1 MKPWIETL
9 LALQSLDME
18 LRGIE
23 TKIATFPSE
32 KARIT
37 AEAKES
43 ESTVLAARSELQNLQ
58 MKIKSVDGKAAAAQ
72 EEVQKLRIQSGTIKK
87 ANEYEAMLSVIKNK
101 EEEQSSLE
109 TEALTLMEGVPQ
121 LQKNLS
127 AAEKQHAAVVKSL
140 REEVAELKEYAET
153 LKQKYKETKSL
164 REAHAQNVNQNALE
178 IYQKLLADKKGEPMV
193 AVLDGAT
200 CGYCRLKLTPQTIN
214 NAKRGDIT
222 LCDNCSRMIY
232 LPDQP

>member
-9 LALQSLDME
+9 LSLQSLDME

-43 ESTVLAARSELQNLQ
+43 ESAVTAVRDELRALQ
-58 MKIKSVDGKAAAAQ
+58 LKIKNVEGKAAAAQ
-72 EEVQKLRIQSGTIKK
+72 EEVQKLKIQSGTIKK
-87 ANEYEAMLSVIKNK
+87 TNEYQAMMSAIGAK
-101 EEEQSSLE
+101 EQEQSALE
-109 TEALTLMEGVPQ
+109 TEALTLMEQVEP
-121 LQKNLS
+121 LQKKVA
-127 AAEKQHAAVVKSL
+127 AAEKQHASVVKNL
-140 REEVAELKEYAET
+140 REEVAELKEYAES
-153 LKQKYKETKSL
+153 LKQKYKETLSL
-164 REAHAQNVNQNALE
+164 RQAHEQNVNLNALE
-178 IYQKLLADKKGEPMV
+178 IYKKLLADKKGEPMV
-193 AVLDGAT
+193 PVLDGTT
-200 CGYCRLKLTPQTIN
+200 CGFCRLKLTPQTIN

-232 LPDQP
+232 FPDQP

>member
-1 MKPWIETL
+1 MKPWIEAL
-9 LALQSLDME
+9 LSLQSLDME

-43 ESTVLAARSELQNLQ
+43 EATVTVARNELQALQ
-58 MKIKSVDGKAAAAQ
+58 MKIKNVEGKAAAAQ
-72 EEVQKLRIQSGTIKK
+72 EEVQKLKIQSGSIKK
-87 ANEYEAMLSVIKNK
+87 ANEYEAMMSVIKAK

-109 TEALTLMEGVPQ
+109 TEALTLMDGVEP
-121 LQKNLS
+121 LKKNLT

-153 LKQKYKETKSL
+153 LKQKYKETRSL
-164 REAHAQNVNQNALE
+164 RDAHEQNVNMNALE
-178 IYQKLLADKKGEPMV
+178 IYKKLMADKKGEALVPV
-193 AVLDGAT
+193 VEGT
-200 CGYCRLKLTPQTIN
+200 SCGFCRLKLTPQTIN

-232 LPDQP
+232 VPDQM

>member
-1 MKPWIETL
+1 MKPWIEAL
-9 LALQSLDME
+9 LSLQYLDME

-43 ESTVLAARSELQNLQ
+43 EATVTAARNELQALQ
-58 MKIKSVDGKAAAAQ
+58 MKIKNVEGKAAAAQ
-72 EEVQKLRIQSGTIKK
+72 EEVQKLKIQSGSIKK
-87 ANEYEAMLSVIKNK
+87 ANEYEAMMSVIKAK

-109 TEALTLMEGVPQ
+109 TEALTLMDGVEP
-121 LQKNLS
+121 LKKNLI

-153 LKQKYKETKSL
+153 LKQKYKETRSL
-164 REAHAQNVNQNALE
+164 RDAHEQNVNMNALE
-178 IYQKLLADKKGEPMV
+178 IYKKLMADKKGEALVPV
-193 AVLDGAT
+193 VEGT
-200 CGYCRLKLTPQTIN
+200 SCGFCRLKLTPQTIN

-232 LPDQP
+232 VPDQM

>member
-1 MKPWIETL
+1 MKPWIESL
-9 LALQSLDME
+9 LSLQSLDME

-43 ESTVLAARSELQNLQ
+43 EATVTAARNELQNHQ
-58 MKIKSVDGKAAAAQ
+58 MKIKNMEGRAAAAQ
-72 EEVQKLRIQSGTIKK
+72 EEVQKLRIQSGSIKK
-87 ANEYEAMLSVIKNK
+87 TNEYQAMMAVIKSK
-101 EEEQSSLE
+101 EEEQSALE
-109 TEALTLMEGVPQ
+109 TEALTLMDGVEPLKAK
-121 LQKNLS
+121 LQ
-127 AAEKQHAAVVKSL
+127 AAEKQHAMVVKNL

-153 LKQKYKETKSL
+153 LKQKYKETLSL
-164 REAHAQNVNQNALE
+164 RQAHEKDVNQSALE
-178 IYQKLLADKKGEPMV
+178 IYKRLIADKKGEALVPV
-193 AVLDGAT
+193 YDGT
-200 CGYCRLKLTPQTIN
+200 SCGFCRLKLTPQTIN

-232 LPDQP
+232 FPDQM